1 MVNRA
6 SVSEGR
12 NMNKAIALVLGTL
25 ALSACDSGE
34 APSGQVAATVDGTEI
49 TVSQINNELR
59 ASGVQA
65 DQSNAALANQALEAV
80 INRSILAQ
88 EARDRGLHQTP
99 AGSLALK
106 RAEEAALVDLL
117 RRDIQA
123 GSPSPSDDEAR
134 QFVSSNGAM
143 FSDRFVSVVE
153 QVVVPSLPDGM
164 LKQLEAADTLD
175 EVRTLLNE
183 SNVKF
188 QTTMG
193 SVDSLQVAP
202 AVAKQIVDL
211 GVGEVY
217 IIPQGDGARINAI
230 VSRQSYPIRG
240 DEALELGRRM
250 VTQQRSSGQ
259 VESVFRSILAEKK
272 ADVRYSEQYAAPE
285 TQAPASTS
293 DATGSETP

>member
-1 MVNRA
+1 
-6 SVSEGR
+6 
-12 NMNKAIALVLGTL
+12 MNKAIALVLGTL

-153 QVVVPSLPDGM
+153 QVVVPSLPNGM

-211 GVGEVY
+211 DVGEVY

-285 TQAPASTS
+285 AQAPASTS

>member
-1 MVNRA
+1 
-6 SVSEGR
+6 
-12 NMNKAIALVLGTL
+12 MNKAIALVLGTL

-153 QVVVPSLPDGM
+153 QVVVPSLPNGM

-202 AVAKQIVDL
+202 AVAKQIVDHD
-211 GVGEVY
+211 VGEV
-217 IIPQGDGARINAI
+217 
-230 VSRQSYPIRG
+230 
-240 DEALELGRRM
+240 
-250 VTQQRSSGQ
+250 
-259 VESVFRSILAEKK
+259 
-272 ADVRYSEQYAAPE
+272 
-285 TQAPASTS
+285 
-293 DATGSETP
+293 

>member
-1 MVNRA
+1 
-6 SVSEGR
+6 
-12 NMNKAIALVLGTL
+12 MNKAIALVLGTL

-153 QVVVPSLPDGM
+153 QVVVPSLPNGM
-164 LKQLEAADTLD
+164 LKKLEAADTLD

-211 GVGEVY
+211 DVGEVY
-217 IIPQGDGARINAI
+217 ILPQGDGARINAI

-285 TQAPASTS
+285 TQKPASST
-293 DATGSETP
+293 DATSSETP

>member
-153 QVVVPSLPDGM
+153 QVVVPSLPNGM
-164 LKQLEAADTLD
+164 LKKLEAADTLD

-211 GVGEVY
+211 DVGEVY
-217 IIPQGDGARINAI
+217 ILPQGDGARINAI

-272 ADVRYSEQYAAPE
+272 ADVRYSEQYAAPV
-285 TQAPASTS
+285 TQAPASST
-293 DATGSETP
+293 DATSSETP